1 MKLSLFTFEFTP
13 EELKNLDLDKYV
25 KQALIDGTKEPKDE
39 PEIISK
45 DNSTKLGTKDLLP
58 DKTPDKIGY
67 EIGER
72 IANKIAEYSK
82 DMISDT
88 DTDSKPCFTDLF
100 NSSTDSEQDSKDNEV
115 PSDMECME
123 DMKKMDDI
131 IKQISDQLMNY
142 KIGGDSDEDDTDDEQ
157 E

>member
-13 EELKNLDLDKYV
+13 EELKNLDLDKYM
-25 KQALIDGTKEPKDE
+25 KQALIDGTKESKDE

-45 DNSTKLGTKDLLP
+45 DNSTKLDTKDLLP
-58 DKTPDKIGY
+58 AKPQDNTGSDFA
-67 EIGER
+67 EL
-72 IANKIAEYSK
+72 IANKLEEYAK
-82 DMISDT
+82 DKIS

-100 NSSTDSEQDSKDNEV
+100 NSSTDSEQDSENNEV

>member
-25 KQALIDGTKEPKDE
+25 KQALIDGTKETKDE
-39 PEIISK
+39 TEIISK
-45 DNSTKLGTKDLLP
+45 DNSTESDTKNLLP

-67 EIGER
+67 EMGEC
-72 IANKIAEYSK
+72 IANKLAEYSK

-88 DTDSKPCFTDLF
+88 DTDSKSCFTDLF
-100 NSSTDSEQDSKDNEV
+100 NSSTDSEQGSNDTEV
-115 PSDMECME
+115 SSDMV
-123 DMKKMDDI
+123 DMKEMDDI

-142 KIGGDSDEDDTDDEQ
+142 KIGDTSDEDDEDD
-157 E
+157 

>member
-45 DNSTKLGTKDLLP
+45 DNSTELDTKNLLP

-67 EIGER
+67 EMGEL
-72 IANKIAEYSK
+72 IANKLEDYAK

-88 DTDSKPCFTDLF
+88 DTKPCFTDLF
-100 NSSTDSEQDSKDNEV
+100 NASTDSEQG
-115 PSDMECME
+115 SDDTEISSDME

-142 KIGGDSDEDDTDDEQ
+142 KIGGASDEDDKDDEQ

>member
-25 KQALIDGTKEPKDE
+25 KQALIDGTKESKDE

-45 DNSTKLGTKDLLP
+45 DNSTESDTKDLLL
-58 DKTPDKIGY
+58 DKTPEKLGY
-67 EIGER
+67 EMGEL
-72 IANKIAEYSK
+72 IANKIKEYSK
-82 DMISDT
+82 DMIS

-100 NSSTDSEQDSKDNEV
+100 NSSTDSEQGSNDTEV
-115 PSDMECME
+115 SSDME

-142 KIGGDSDEDDTDDEQ
+142 KIGGASDEDDKDDEQ

>member
-45 DNSTKLGTKDLLP
+45 DNSTELDTKNLLSGKP
-58 DKTPDKIGY
+58 QDNTGSDFA
-67 EIGER
+67 EL
-72 IANKIAEYSK
+72 IANKLEDYAK
-82 DMISDT
+82 DMIS

-100 NSSTDSEQDSKDNEV
+100 NSSTDSEQGSNDTEV
-115 PSDMECME
+115 SSDME

-142 KIGGDSDEDDTDDEQ
+142 KIGGASDEDDKDDEQ

>member
-25 KQALIDGTKEPKDE
+25 KQTLIDGTKESKDE

-45 DNSTKLGTKDLLP
+45 DNSTESDTKDLLL
-58 DKTPDKIGY
+58 DKTPEKLGY
-67 EIGER
+67 EMGEL
-72 IANKIAEYSK
+72 IANKIKEYSK
-82 DMISDT
+82 DMIS

-100 NSSTDSEQDSKDNEV
+100 NSSTDSEQGSNDTEV
-115 PSDMECME
+115 SSDME
-123 DMKKMDDI
+123 DMKKMNDI

-142 KIGGDSDEDDTDDEQ
+142 KIGDTSDEDDEDNEQ

>member
-25 KQALIDGTKEPKDE
+25 KQALIDGTKETKDE

-45 DNSTKLGTKDLLP
+45 DNSTESDTKNLLSG
-58 DKTPDKIGY
+58 KAPDKIGH
-67 EIGER
+67 EMGES
-72 IANKIAEYSK
+72 IANKLEDYAK

-88 DTDSKPCFTDLF
+88 DTDTKSCFTDLF
-100 NSSTDSEQDSKDNEV
+100 NSSTDSEQGSNDTEV
-115 PSDMECME
+115 SSDMV
-123 DMKKMDDI
+123 DMKEMDDI

-142 KIGGDSDEDDTDDEQ
+142 KIGDTSDEDDEDDKQ
-157 E
+157 K

>member
-45 DNSTKLGTKDLLP
+45 DNSTELDAKNLLP
-58 DKTPDKIGY
+58 DKPQDNTGSDFA
-67 EIGER
+67 EL
-72 IANKIAEYSK
+72 IANKLAEYSK
-82 DMISDT
+82 DMLSDT
-88 DTDSKPCFTDLF
+88 DNDTDSKSCFTDLF
-100 NSSTDSEQDSKDNEV
+100 SSSTDSEQGSKDNEV
-115 PSDMECME
+115 IDVMKDME
-123 DMKKMDDI
+123 KMDDM
-131 IKQISDQLMNY
+131 IKQIREQLNY
-142 KIGGDSDEDDTDDEQ
+142 KIEDTSDEDVEQ

>member
-25 KQALIDGTKEPKDE
+25 KQALIDGTKETKDE

-45 DNSTKLGTKDLLP
+45 DNSAESDTKNLLP
-58 DKTPDKIGY
+58 DKPQDNTGSDFA
-67 EIGER
+67 EL
-72 IANKIAEYSK
+72 IANKLEDYAK
-82 DMISDT
+82 DMIS

-100 NSSTDSEQDSKDNEV
+100 NSSTDSEQGSKDNEV
-115 PSDMECME
+115 IDVMKDME
-123 DMKKMDDI
+123 KMDDM
-131 IKQISDQLMNY
+131 IKQIREQLNY
-142 KIGGDSDEDDTDDEQ
+142 KIGDTSDEDDEQ

>member
-25 KQALIDGTKEPKDE
+25 KQALIDGTKESKDE

-45 DNSTKLGTKDLLP
+45 DNFTESDTKDLLL
-58 DKTPDKIGY
+58 DKTPDKLGY
-67 EIGER
+67 EMGEL
-72 IANKIAEYSK
+72 IANKIKEYSK
-82 DMISDT
+82 DRIS

-100 NSSTDSEQDSKDNEV
+100 NSNTDYAQGSNDTEV
-115 PSDMECME
+115 SYDME

-142 KIGGDSDEDDTDDEQ
+142 KIGGASDEDDKDDEQ

>member
-25 KQALIDGTKEPKDE
+25 KQALIDGTKETKDE

-45 DNSTKLGTKDLLP
+45 DNSTELDTKNLLP
-58 DKTPDKIGY
+58 DKPQDNTGSDFA
-67 EIGER
+67 EL
-72 IANKIAEYSK
+72 IANKLEDYAK

-88 DTDSKPCFTDLF
+88 DTDTKSCFTDLF
-100 NSSTDSEQDSKDNEV
+100 NSSIDSEQGSNDTEV
-115 PSDMECME
+115 SSDMV
-123 DMKKMDDI
+123 DMKEMDDI

-142 KIGGDSDEDDTDDEQ
+142 KIGDTSDEDDEDD
-157 E
+157 

>member
-25 KQALIDGTKEPKDE
+25 KQALIDGTKESKDE

-45 DNSTKLGTKDLLP
+45 DNSTELDTKNLLP

-88 DTDSKPCFTDLF
+88 DNDTKPCFTDLF
-100 NSSTDSEQDSKDNEV
+100 NSSTDSEQGSNDTEV
-115 PSDMECME
+115 SSDMV
-123 DMKKMDDI
+123 DMKEMDDI

-142 KIGGDSDEDDTDDEQ
+142 KIGDTSDEDDEDDEQ

>member
-25 KQALIDGTKEPKDE
+25 KQALIDGTKETKDE

-45 DNSTKLGTKDLLP
+45 DNSTELDTKNLLP
-58 DKTPDKIGY
+58 DKPQDNTGSDFA
-67 EIGER
+67 EL
-72 IANKIAEYSK
+72 IANKLEDYAK

-88 DTDSKPCFTDLF
+88 DTDIKSCFTDLF
-100 NSSTDSEQDSKDNEV
+100 NSSTDSEQGSNDTEV
-115 PSDMECME
+115 SFDMEY
-123 DMKKMDDI
+123 MKKMDDI

-142 KIGGDSDEDDTDDEQ
+142 KIGGASDEDDKDDEQ

>member
-13 EELKNLDLDKYV
+13 EELKNLDLDKYA
-25 KQALIDGTKEPKDE
+25 KQALIDGTKESKDE

-45 DNSTKLGTKDLLP
+45 DNSTESDTKDLLSG
-58 DKTPDKIGY
+58 KTPDKLGY
-67 EIGER
+67 EMGEC
-72 IANKIAEYSK
+72 IANKLAEYSK

-88 DTDSKPCFTDLF
+88 DTKSCFTDLF
-100 NSSTDSEQDSKDNEV
+100 NSSTDSEQGSNDTEIS
-115 PSDMECME
+115 SDME

-142 KIGGDSDEDDTDDEQ
+142 KIGGASDEDDEQ

>member
-45 DNSTKLGTKDLLP
+45 DNSTELNTKNLLS

-67 EIGER
+67 EMGER

-88 DTDSKPCFTDLF
+88 DTDTKSCFTDLF
-100 NSSTDSEQDSKDNEV
+100 NSSTDSEQGSNDIEV
-115 PSDMECME
+115 SSDMV
-123 DMKKMDDI
+123 DMKEMDDI

-142 KIGGDSDEDDTDDEQ
+142 KIGDTSDEDDEDDEQ

>member
-25 KQALIDGTKEPKDE
+25 KQALIDGTKETKDE

-45 DNSTKLGTKDLLP
+45 DNSAESDTKNLLP

-67 EIGER
+67 EMGER
-72 IANKIAEYSK
+72 IANKLAEYSK

-100 NSSTDSEQDSKDNEV
+100 SSSTDSEQCSNDTEV
-115 PSDMECME
+115 SSDMV
-123 DMKKMDDI
+123 DMKEMDDI
-131 IKQISDQLMNY
+131 IKQIREQLNY
-142 KIGGDSDEDDTDDEQ
+142 KIGDTSDEDDEDNEQ

>member
-25 KQALIDGTKEPKDE
+25 KQALIDGTKESKDE

-45 DNSTKLGTKDLLP
+45 DNSTESDTKDLLL
-58 DKTPDKIGY
+58 DKTPEKLGY
-67 EIGER
+67 EMGEL
-72 IANKIAEYSK
+72 IANKIKEYSK
-82 DMISDT
+82 DMIS

-100 NSSTDSEQDSKDNEV
+100 NSSTDSEQGSNDTEV
-115 PSDMECME
+115 SSDME

-142 KIGGDSDEDDTDDEQ
+142 KIGGASDEDDKDD
-157 E
+157 

>member
-13 EELKNLDLDKYV
+13 EELKNLNLDKYV

-45 DNSTKLGTKDLLP
+45 DNSTELDTKNLLSG
-58 DKTPDKIGY
+58 KTPDKIGH

-88 DTDSKPCFTDLF
+88 DNDTDSKSCFTDLF
-100 NSSTDSEQDSKDNEV
+100 SSSTDSEQGSNDTEV
-115 PSDMECME
+115 SSDMV
-123 DMKKMDDI
+123 DMKEMDDI
-131 IKQISDQLMNY
+131 IKQIREQLNY
-142 KIGGDSDEDDTDDEQ
+142 KIGDTSDEDD
-157 E
+157 

>member
-25 KQALIDGTKEPKDE
+25 KQALIDGTKESKDE

-45 DNSTKLGTKDLLP
+45 DNSTESDTKDLLL
-58 DKTPDKIGY
+58 DKTPEKLGY
-67 EIGER
+67 EMGEC
-72 IANKIAEYSK
+72 IANKIKEYSK
-82 DMISDT
+82 DRIS

-100 NSSTDSEQDSKDNEV
+100 NSSTDSEQGSKDTEV
-115 PSDMECME
+115 SSDME
-123 DMKKMDDI
+123 DI

-142 KIGGDSDEDDTDDEQ
+142 KIGGASDEDDKDDEQ

>member
-25 KQALIDGTKEPKDE
+25 KQALIDGTKETKDE

-45 DNSTKLGTKDLLP
+45 DNSTELDTKNLLP

-67 EIGER
+67 EMGEC
-72 IANKIAEYSK
+72 IANKLAEYSK

-88 DTDSKPCFTDLF
+88 DTDTDTKPCFTDLF
-100 NSSTDSEQDSKDNEV
+100 NSSTDSEQVSNDTEV
-115 PSDMECME
+115 SSDME
-123 DMKKMDDI
+123 DMKKIDDI

-142 KIGGDSDEDDTDDEQ
+142 KIGDASDEDDEDDEQ

>member
-25 KQALIDGTKEPKDE
+25 KQALINGIKETKDE

-45 DNSTKLGTKDLLP
+45 DNSTELDTNNLLP
-58 DKTPDKIGY
+58 DKTSDKIDS

-72 IANKIAEYSK
+72 IANKIEEYSK
-82 DMISDT
+82 GILTDPDSDS
-88 DTDSKPCFTDLF
+88 DYKSCFTDLF
-100 NSSTDSEQDSKDNEV
+100 NSSTDYEQGSNDTEV
-115 PSDMECME
+115 SSDME

-142 KIGGDSDEDDTDDEQ
+142 KIGGASDEDDRDDEQ

>member
-45 DNSTKLGTKDLLP
+45 DNSTELDTKNLLP

-67 EIGER
+67 EMGEC
-72 IANKIAEYSK
+72 IANKLAEYSK

-88 DTDSKPCFTDLF
+88 DYKSCFTDLF
-100 NSSTDSEQDSKDNEV
+100 NASTDSEQGSKDSEV
-115 PSDMECME
+115 IDVMKDME
-123 DMKKMDDI
+123 KMDDM
-131 IKQISDQLMNY
+131 IKQIREQLNY
-142 KIGGDSDEDDTDDEQ
+142 KIGDTSDEDDEQ

>member
-1 MKLSLFTFEFTP
+1 MKLSLFIFEFTP

-25 KQALIDGTKEPKDE
+25 KQALIDGTKESKDE

-45 DNSTKLGTKDLLP
+45 DNSTESDTKDLLL
-58 DKTPDKIGY
+58 DKTPEKLGY
-67 EIGER
+67 EMGEC
-72 IANKIAEYSK
+72 IANKIKEYSK
-82 DMISDT
+82 DMIS

-100 NSSTDSEQDSKDNEV
+100 NSSTDSEQGSKDTEV
-115 PSDMECME
+115 SSDME
-123 DMKKMDDI
+123 DI

-142 KIGGDSDEDDTDDEQ
+142 KIGGASDKDDKDDEQ

>member
-25 KQALIDGTKEPKDE
+25 KQALIDGTKETKDE

-45 DNSTKLGTKDLLP
+45 DNSTELDTKNLLP
-58 DKTPDKIGY
+58 DKTPDKIGH

-88 DTDSKPCFTDLF
+88 DSDTKSCFTDLF
-100 NSSTDSEQDSKDNEV
+100 NSGTDFEQGSNDTEV
-115 PSDMECME
+115 SSDMV
-123 DMKKMDDI
+123 DMKEMDDI
-131 IKQISDQLMNY
+131 IKQIREQLNY
-142 KIGGDSDEDDTDDEQ
+142 KIGDTSDEDDE
-157 E
+157 

>member
-25 KQALIDGTKEPKDE
+25 KQALIDGTKETKDE

-45 DNSTKLGTKDLLP
+45 NNSTESDTKNLLSG
-58 DKTPDKIGY
+58 KTPDKIGY
-67 EIGER
+67 EMGEC
-72 IANKIAEYSK
+72 IANKLAEYSK

-100 NSSTDSEQDSKDNEV
+100 NSSTDSEQGSNDTEV
-115 PSDMECME
+115 SSDMV
-123 DMKKMDDI
+123 DMKDMDDI
-131 IKQISDQLMNY
+131 IKQIREQLNY
-142 KIGGDSDEDDTDDEQ
+142 KIGDTSDKDDEQ

>member
-25 KQALIDGTKEPKDE
+25 KQALIDGTKETKDE

-45 DNSTKLGTKDLLP
+45 DNSTELDTKNLLP
-58 DKTPDKIGY
+58 DKPQDNTGSDFA
-67 EIGER
+67 EL
-72 IANKIAEYSK
+72 IANKLEDYAK

-88 DTDSKPCFTDLF
+88 DTDIKSCFTDLF
-100 NSSTDSEQDSKDNEV
+100 NSSTDSEQGSNDTEV
-115 PSDMECME
+115 SFDMEY
-123 DMKKMDDI
+123 MKKMDDI

-142 KIGGDSDEDDTDDEQ
+142 KIGGASDEDDKDD
-157 E
+157 

>member
-1 MKLSLFTFEFTP
+1 MRLSLFTFEFTP

-45 DNSTKLGTKDLLP
+45 DNSTESDTKNLLP

-67 EIGER
+67 EMGEC
-72 IANKIAEYSK
+72 IANKLAEYSK

-88 DTDSKPCFTDLF
+88 GTDYKSCFTDLF
-100 NSSTDSEQDSKDNEV
+100 NASTDSEQGSKDSEV
-115 PSDMECME
+115 IDVMKDME
-123 DMKKMDDI
+123 KMDDM
-131 IKQISDQLMNY
+131 IKQIREQLNY
-142 KIGGDSDEDDTDDEQ
+142 KIGDTSDEDDEQ